1 MRSRVVRRGRPD
13 YAAERDTHAS
23 TAVLNLQAGDS
34 SAATAAALLA
44 LEAQFGRIADAL
56 ESFYQ
61 LAKEDHI

>member
-1 MRSRVVRRGRPD
+1 MVKRGRPD

-44 LEAQFGRIADAL
+44 LEAQFGRIADA
-56 ESFYQ
+56 Q